1 MANII
6 KGKVFVV
13 GDNIDTDQI
22 IPARYMTTMD
32 PAELAKNVMRDLDPK
47 YGAFLDTNN
56 KCVYQIIVAGNNF
69 GCGSSR
75 EHAPIALSAAGI
87 KAVIANS
94 FARIYY
100 RNSING
106 GRNIYPLE
114 TADDISKQVKTGD
127 ELEIDLDKLTC
138 TLSPELVEGSK
149 GTMDKAFTIKDF
161 GPVKEIIDCGGLT
174 AYNKKHLSA

>member
-13 GDNIDTDQI
+13 GDDVDTDQI

-32 PAELAKNVMRDLDPK
+32 PKELAKNVMRDLDPK
-47 YGAFLDTNN
+47 FGPFLN
-56 KCVYQIIVAGNNF
+56 KDNTCDYQIIVARNNF

-75 EHAPIALSAAGI
+75 EHAPIALSAAGVL
-87 KAVIANS
+87 AVIANS

-106 GRNIYPLE
+106 GRKIYPFE
-114 TADDISKQVKTGD
+114 TATDLTKEIKTGD
-127 ELEIDLDKLTC
+127 EIEINLDTLEIHFKN
-138 TLSPELVEGSK
+138 
-149 GTMDKAFTIKDF
+149 KAYKIKDF
-161 GPVKEIIDCGGLT
+161 GPVKEIIDAGGLT
-174 AYNKKHLSA
+174 AYNKKHA